1 MAKQGRPMKSATAT
15 TSANGETTSGYFRR
29 IFKENPSLL
38 VSKSNS
44 ELLSRWLADHPGH
57 KEVPKNVQG
66 NMSNVKSLLRK
77 KKRKKLGRPKKVE
90 QAAQVGIV
98 SAQPTPIRVAPKGL
112 EALEEQI
119 DDCLTFA
126 KKLDRDGLDEVIRL
140 LRKGRN
146 AVVWKLGQ

>member
-1 MAKQGRPMKSATAT
+1 MAKRGRPKKSVTAT
-15 TSANGETTSGYFRR
+15 TAENGETTSGYFRR

-44 ELLSRWLADHPGH
+44 ELLGRWLADHPGH

-77 KKRKKLGRPKKVE
+77 KKRKKLGRPKKAE
-90 QAAQVGIV
+90 HAAQIGIV

-126 KKLDRDGLDEVIRL
+126 KKLERDGLDDVIRL

>member
-1 MAKQGRPMKSATAT
+1 MAKQGRPKKGTTAT
-15 TSANGETTSGYFRR
+15 TAENGETTSCYFRR
-29 IFKENPSLL
+29 IFTENPSLL

-44 ELLSRWLADHPGH
+44 ELLGRWLLDHPGH

-90 QAAQVGIV
+90 QTAQTGVN
-98 SAQPTPIRVAPKGL
+98 AQPAPIRVAPKGL

-119 DDCLTFA
+119 DDCMTFA
-126 KKLDRDGLDEVIRL
+126 RKLDRDGLDEVIRL

>member
-1 MAKQGRPMKSATAT
+1 MAIRGRPKKSVTAT
-15 TSANGETTSGYFRR
+15 TAENGETTSGYFRR

-44 ELLSRWLADHPGH
+44 ELLGRWLADHPGH

-90 QAAQVGIV
+90 QAAGVEAV
-98 SAQPTPIRVAPKGL
+98 STQPTPIRIPPKGL